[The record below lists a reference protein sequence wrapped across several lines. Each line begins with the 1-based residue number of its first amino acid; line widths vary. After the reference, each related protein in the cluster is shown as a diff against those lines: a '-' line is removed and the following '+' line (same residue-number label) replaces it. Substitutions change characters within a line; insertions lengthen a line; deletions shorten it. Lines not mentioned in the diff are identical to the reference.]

1 MTYEVHFQLA
11 DAQYTVRGPDID
23 GVLRLIQ
30 GVQAIPPAQLL
41 EPYTPA
47 DNPWIDWAGGSC
59 PVPAETK
66 VEVELCDGQTVS
78 DRAGRLAWW
87 HDCAGDIVRYRVCE

>member
-23 GVLRLIQ
+23 GVLLLIQ

-41 EPYTPA
+41 EPYAPA
-47 DNPWIDWAGGSC
+47 DNPWIDWAGGSR
-59 PVPAETK
+59 PGVLHGPE
-66 VEVELCDGQTVS
+66 
-78 DRAGRLAWW
+78 RR
-87 HDCAGDIVRYRVCE
+87 CADLRG

>member
-1 MTYEVHFQLA
+1 MIYEVQFQHEGA
-11 DAQYTVRGPDID
+11 EYTVRGPDID

-30 GVQAIPPAQLL
+30 VVQTIPPAQLL
-41 EPYTPA
+41 KPCGPA
-47 DNPWIDWAGGSC
+47 DNPWIDWTGGSC

-66 VEVELCDGQTVS
+66 VEVELCDGETVS

-87 HDCAGDIVRYRVCE
+87 HDGVGDIVRYRVCE